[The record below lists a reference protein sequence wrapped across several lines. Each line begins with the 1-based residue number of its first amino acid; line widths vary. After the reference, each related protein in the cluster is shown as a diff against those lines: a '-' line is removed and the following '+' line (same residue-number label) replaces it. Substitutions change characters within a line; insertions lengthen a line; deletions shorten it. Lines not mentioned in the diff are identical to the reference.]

1 ADADS
6 APTGVADGCFRGRPD
21 GVRQTGRIDCR
32 TLCRQL
38 TEIEFGV
45 GGVGLGSSQGQGLGT
60 RGKTEERAV
69 IGGLQQPVSDK
80 HYTHMLR
87 EEDSIDRSGSE
98 VTSLLQQARTSLE
111 ELRLDDA
118 ERQFL
123 RTFSLAQEKS
133 PDSDISCLVHIYTGL
148 AEVCT
153 RRSRGYRQT
162 PLEWLWLCVHAGALL
177 NEAAKLCGSGLE
189 TELDNQTRDWLS
201 AQQAFALGRSQNLAD
216 VVGRTLLNWLRE
228 DWRLINPYHSL
239 SLVTSRT
246 PMTPSHYPLT
256 AGQGIAALK
265 PYHTGFLTHGF
276 SLESLHDPPART
288 LGSHFGHADWFR
300 RIQLYCHRRLH
311 GNDVKAILKEVLAFD
326 GSTDSDKSH
335 SEQKGD
341 SETISEESESVST
354 EPVDYRDVGELSK
367 TDTPVKEYSL
377 SYELAA
383 SKVDPTGW
391 DFFLEKRKDYV
402 VQSVIQL
409 VTSHDGAT
417 EEDELEADVPDE
429 GLVEDMEEE
438 QEKEI
443 YSPLQEKLIKLMMA
457 KIHHKLVGHL
467 MEAEAYT
474 QAELLCENILE
485 IVDEI
490 QDGSEDML
498 RFSAQVMQNTGL
510 LCLRQGL
517 VNKGRANLDKALR
530 LFRDL
535 QDHDAHREVAM
546 VLIDLGNAYVTDD
559 LSEDTLYAEVIAAI
573 CEFFEKEAADEQ
585 DVARPDRAPVK
596 ELLSPKDR
604 SSMGNIDAA
613 ISCYTEALKNYTEA
627 LVFYEKALGLFRLA
641 GVYGKE
647 AILENA
653 HVLIMLGVSTF
664 MLHVYPR
671 AAHVFELAL
680 HMVKHAHGLT
690 FHTFL
695 HGLLI
700 SLMGITFYKMK
711 SYHNASPSVARLLR
725 RSWALYGEKIVDL
738 PQQKFW
744 LVCQNLYMLG
754 NTYNILNL
762 QHKAIKFLNYGRL
775 LMQEST
781 AGERRQHMRI
791 LQILGDCYFAQ
802 YDYKTAL
809 IYYNEALDIGDKLSS
824 SQSESEMSR
833 SGSAGVRAMVSSCED
848 LDMALHNQLLS
859 RSADAHISMKQYQ
872 SAVHYLEQ
880 ARDIQDVLE
889 EDIKGDLVTTL
900 QQLGQMHI
908 MAGDIDKAIESYRE
922 SLDVFREMHNGQL
935 SPEMCETL
943 GNLATMC
950 YVKAC
955 VCEEIDQEL
964 EMILAAEQYFQ
975 ESLKLEIKQCVCVK
989 YANYLYSQ
997 ANYED
1002 AVLYL
1007 QDALRVTT
1015 ELVPSIVY
1023 GGLEKVTLPEALQ
1036 DQVEAQEQ
1044 VLLPATVL
1052 AYYLL
1057 LLSHKQLGEMRHAE
1071 ESLMNLM
1078 HEVYAY
1084 DDDDSPFLQAL
1095 LGLAMME
1102 LGVFREA
1109 ALHFR
1114 NAWALDPEYHLA
1126 LDNYCLCLCLDVFNT
1141 LQRALG
1147 SIFVYCRI
1155 WCDDEAF
1162 DSQVA
1167 KIMQAA
1173 ENMF

>member
-1 ADADS
+1 M
-6 APTGVADGCFRGRPD
+6 
-21 GVRQTGRIDCR
+21 
-32 TLCRQL
+32 
-38 TEIEFGV
+38 
-45 GGVGLGSSQGQGLGT
+45 
-60 RGKTEERAV
+60 
-69 IGGLQQPVSDK
+69 IGDLQPASDK
-80 HYTHMLR
+80 HYTLMLG
-87 EEDSIDRSGSE
+87 EQDNAEGSGSE
-98 VTSLLQQARTSLE
+98 VTSLLQQAHKSLE

-123 RTFSLAQEKS
+123 RTFCLAQEKS
-133 PDSDISCLVHIYTGL
+133 ADVSCLVHMYTGL

-153 RRSRGYRQT
+153 RRSRSYRQT

-177 NEAAKLCGSGLE
+177 NEAVKTCQSGLDN
-189 TELDNQTRDWLS
+189 ELDNQTRDWLS
-201 AQQAFALGRSQNLAD
+201 AQQAFARGRSENLAD

-228 DWRLINPYHSL
+228 DWRMINPYHSVN
-239 SLVTSRT
+239 LVTSRT
-246 PMTPSHYPLT
+246 PVTPSHYPLSS
-256 AGQGIAALK
+256 GKGMVGLK
-265 PYHTGFLTHGF
+265 PYHAGFLSQGF
-276 SLESLHDPPART
+276 SLESLHEPPARS
-288 LGSHFGHADWFR
+288 LGSHFGHANWFH

-311 GNDVKAILKEVLAFD
+311 GNDVKSILKEVLAFD
-326 GSTDSDKSH
+326 GSTDAEKSQAD
-335 SEQKGD
+335 QKGD
-341 SETISEESESVST
+341 SETISEETESVST
-354 EPVDYRDVGELSK
+354 EPIDYGDVAELSK

-377 SYELAA
+377 SYELAG
-383 SKVDPTGW
+383 SSVDPTGW
-391 DFFLEKRKDYV
+391 DFFLEKRKDFV

-409 VTSHDGAT
+409 IPSDDET
-417 EEDELEADVPDE
+417 ETAEE
-429 GLVEDMEEE
+429 GLEGDEQVE

-443 YSPLQEKLIKLMMA
+443 FSPLQEKMIKLMMA
-457 KIHHKLVGHL
+457 KIHHRLVGHL
-467 MEAEAYT
+467 LEAEAYT
-474 QAELLCENILE
+474 QAELLCENIL
-485 IVDEI
+485 VVLDEI
-490 QDGSEDML
+490 QDGSEDLM
-498 RFSAQVMQNTGL
+498 RFRAQVMQNTGL

-517 VNKGRANLDKALR
+517 INKGRINLDKALC
-530 LFRDL
+530 LFQDL
-535 QDHDAHREVAM
+535 QDHDAHREVAV
-546 VLIDLGNAYVTDD
+546 VLIDLGNAYVTED
-559 LSEDTLYAEVIAAI
+559 LNEDTLYAEVIAAI

-585 DVARPDRAPVK
+585 DMGSRPERPPPRD
-596 ELLSPKDR
+596 LLSPKDR
-604 SSMGNIDAA
+604 SNMNHIDAA
-613 ISCYTEALKNYTEA
+613 IGCYTEALGVLENNEETQKDIVAKALRKLGDCHFVQKNYSEA

-680 HMVKHAHGLT
+680 HMVRHAYGLT
-690 FHTFL
+690 MHTFL

-711 SYHNASPSVARLLR
+711 SYHKCVSFCTQAFETF
-725 RSWALYGEKIVDL
+725 WALYDEKIVDL

-762 QHKAIKFLNYGRL
+762 QHKAIKFLNIGRL
-775 LMQEST
+775 LMQESSV
-781 AGERRQHMRI
+781 GERRQHMRI

-809 IYYNEALDIGDKLSS
+809 VYYNEALDIGDRLSS

-833 SGSAGVRAMVSSCED
+833 SGSGESGAMASSCED

-900 QQLGQMHI
+900 QQLGQMHT

-935 SPEMCETL
+935 GPEMCETL

-955 VCEEIDQEL
+955 ICEEIDQEL
-964 EMILAAEQYFQ
+964 AMILAAEQYFQ
-975 ESLKLEIKQCVCVK
+975 ESLKQEIKQGVCVK

-1007 QDALRVTT
+1007 QDALKVST
-1015 ELVPSIVY
+1015 EVVPSIVY

-1036 DQVEAQEQ
+1036 DQVDAQEE

-1052 AYYLL
+1052 AHYLK

-1071 ESLMNLM
+1071 ESLLNLL
-1078 HEVYAY
+1078 HEVYTH
-1084 DDDDSPFLQAL
+1084 DDDSPFLQAL

-1109 ALHFR
+1109 GLHFR
-1114 NAWALDPEYHLA
+1114 NAWALDPDYHLA

-1141 LQRALG
+1141 LQRALA
-1147 SIFVYCRI
+1147 SIFVNCSI
-1155 WCDDEAF
+1155 WCDDEEF
-1162 DSQVA
+1162 DQKVA

>member
-1 ADADS
+1 MIGALS
-6 APTGVADGCFRGRPD
+6 PAP
-21 GVRQTGRIDCR
+21 
-32 TLCRQL
+32 
-38 TEIEFGV
+38 
-45 GGVGLGSSQGQGLGT
+45 
-60 RGKTEERAV
+60 
-69 IGGLQQPVSDK
+69 DK
-80 HYTHMLR
+80 HLTRMLQ
-87 EEDSIDRSGSE
+87 EEENGDECGSE

-118 ERQFL
+118 ECQFL
-123 RTFSLAQEKS
+123 RTFTLAQEKS
-133 PDSDISCLVHIYTGL
+133 ADTICLVHIYTGL

-153 RRSRGYRQT
+153 RRSRGYRQN
-162 PLEWLWLCVHAGALL
+162 PLEWLWLCVHAGGLL
-177 NEAAKLCGSGLE
+177 NEAAKLCQSGLE

-201 AQQAFALGRSQNLAD
+201 AQQAFATGRSQNLAD

-228 DWRLINPYHSL
+228 DWRLINPYHAISRV
-239 SLVTSRT
+239 SSRT

-256 AGQGIAALK
+256 SCQGLGSLK
-265 PYHTGFLTHGF
+265 PYHTGYLSQGF
-276 SLESLHDPPART
+276 SLESLHEPPART
-288 LGSHFGHADWFR
+288 LGGHFGHANWFK
-300 RIQLYCHRRLH
+300 RIQLYCHRRLLSS
-311 GNDVKAILKEVLAFD
+311 DVKAILKEVLAFD
-326 GSTDSDKSH
+326 GNTDSDKS
-335 SEQKGD
+335 ETKGD

-354 EPVDYRDVGELSK
+354 EPVDYRDVAELSK

-377 SYELAA
+377 SYELA
-383 SKVDPTGW
+383 SSSVDQTGW

-409 VTSHDGAT
+409 VSSDDDGTAEDDGGDVETNGHD
-417 EEDELEADVPDE
+417 
-429 GLVEDMEEE
+429 GLVEDQEEE
-438 QEKEI
+438 QDKKI
-443 YSPLQEKLIKLMMA
+443 FSPLPEKLIKLMMA
-457 KIHHKLVGHL
+457 KIFHNLVVHL
-467 MEAEAYT
+467 MEAEAYV
-474 QAELLCENILE
+474 QAEILCENILE
-485 IVDEI
+485 ILDEI

-517 VNKGRANLDKALR
+517 INKGRANLDKALH

-546 VLIDLGNAYVTDD
+546 VLIDLGSAYVMDD
-559 LSEDTLYAEVIAAI
+559 LSEDCLYAEVIAAI

-585 DVARPDRAPVK
+585 DVAKPDRPVK

-604 SSMGNIDAA
+604 STMGNVDAA
-613 ISCYTEALKNYTEA
+613 ISCYTEALSVLENNEETQKDIVAKALRKLGDCHFVQKNYTEA
-627 LVFYEKALGLFRLA
+627 LVFYEKALGLFRLT

-647 AILENA
+647 ATLENA

-690 FHTFL
+690 LYTFL
-695 HGLLI
+695 HGLI
-700 SLMGITFYKMK
+700 FSLLGITFYKMK
-711 SYHNASPSVARLLR
+711 AYHKCVSFCSQAFETF
-725 RSWALYGEKIVDL
+725 WALYGEKLVEL
-738 PQQKFW
+738 SQQKFW
-744 LVCQNLYMLG
+744 MVCQNLYMLG

-762 QHKAIKFLNYGRL
+762 QHKAIKFLNIGRL
-775 LMQEST
+775 LMMEST
-781 AGERRQHMRI
+781 VGERRQHMRI

-833 SGSAGVRAMVSSCED
+833 SGSGSSNAMVSSCED

-900 QQLGQMHI
+900 QQLGQMHT
-908 MAGDIDKAIESYRE
+908 MAGDIDKSIDSYRE

-935 SPEMCETL
+935 APELCETL

-955 VCEEIDQEL
+955 ICEEIDQEL

-975 ESLKLEIKQCVCVK
+975 ESLKLETKQAVCVK

-997 ANYED
+997 ANYDD

-1007 QDALRVTT
+1007 QDALRVTP
-1015 ELVPSIVY
+1015 EIVPSIVY

-1036 DQVEAQEQ
+1036 DQVDAQEE

-1052 AYYLL
+1052 AHYLL
-1057 LLSHKQLGEMRHAE
+1057 LLSNKQLGQMRHAE
-1071 ESLMNLM
+1071 ENLMNLL
-1078 HEVYAY
+1078 HEIYTQ
-1084 DDDDSPFLQAL
+1084 DDDSPFLQAL
-1095 LGLAMME
+1095 LGLALME
-1102 LGVFREA
+1102 MGLFREA
-1109 ALHFR
+1109 ALHFGK
-1114 NAWALDPEYHLA
+1114 AWAVDPDYHLA

-1141 LQRALG
+1141 LQRALA
-1147 SIFVYCRI
+1147 SIFVYCGI

-1162 DSQVA
+1162 DKQVA

>member
-1 ADADS
+1 
-6 APTGVADGCFRGRPD
+6 
-21 GVRQTGRIDCR
+21 
-32 TLCRQL
+32 
-38 TEIEFGV
+38 
-45 GGVGLGSSQGQGLGT
+45 
-60 RGKTEERAV
+60 
-69 IGGLQQPVSDK
+69 
-80 HYTHMLR
+80 MLR

-546 VLIDLGNAYVTDD
+546 NNEETQKDIVAKALRKLGDCHFV
-559 LSEDTLYAEVIAAI
+559 
-573 CEFFEKEAADEQ
+573 Q
-585 DVARPDRAPVK
+585 
-596 ELLSPKDR
+596 
-604 SSMGNIDAA
+604 
-613 ISCYTEALKNYTEA
+613 KNYTEA

-781 AGERRQHMRI
+781 AVR
-791 LQILGDCYFAQ
+791 LQDR
-802 YDYKTAL
+802 AL

-1071 ESLMNLM
+1071 EAS
-1078 HEVYAY
+1078 
-1084 DDDDSPFLQAL
+1084 
-1095 LGLAMME
+1095 
-1102 LGVFREA
+1102 
-1109 ALHFR
+1109 
-1114 NAWALDPEYHLA
+1114 
-1126 LDNYCLCLCLDVFNT
+1126 
-1141 LQRALG
+1141 
-1147 SIFVYCRI
+1147 
-1155 WCDDEAF
+1155 
-1162 DSQVA
+1162 
-1167 KIMQAA
+1167 
-1173 ENMF
+1173 